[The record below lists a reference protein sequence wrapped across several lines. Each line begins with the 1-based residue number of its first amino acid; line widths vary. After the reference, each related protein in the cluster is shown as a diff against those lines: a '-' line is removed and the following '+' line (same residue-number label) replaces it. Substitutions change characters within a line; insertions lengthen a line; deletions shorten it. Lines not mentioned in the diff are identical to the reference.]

1 MNQGQLKAIY
11 CLHLL
16 LCTPSQKLLGWL
28 DEVAAFRLVSEE
40 QLEGCTRALPRA
52 PTELQAALLQHSGSQ
67 VGSAH
72 VQRSFLIWFVSKSH
86 PPKRV

>member
-16 LCTPSQKLLGWL
+16 LCTLSQKLLGWL

-40 QLEGCTRALPRA
+40 QLEGCSRALPRA
-52 PTELQAALLQHSGSQ
+52 PT
-67 VGSAH
+67 
-72 VQRSFLIWFVSKSH
+72 
-86 PPKRV
+86 